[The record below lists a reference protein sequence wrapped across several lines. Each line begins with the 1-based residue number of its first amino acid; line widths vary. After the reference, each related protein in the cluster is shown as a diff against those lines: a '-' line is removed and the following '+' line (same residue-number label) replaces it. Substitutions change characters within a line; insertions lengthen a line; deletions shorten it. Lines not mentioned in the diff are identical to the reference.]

1 MFVVEPYTPSLLPD
15 WNRVLDE
22 SINSTFLHARS
33 FMEYH
38 GNKFTDASLVIYKN
52 KKPIAIFPAHR
63 TGEEIHS
70 HQGLSYGGFVLSRL
84 LSMERII
91 AVLKEVLQYYHE
103 KKVKTIVIKDV
114 PSFYGTSSL
123 EWMAYG
129 MFILGAEI
137 IRTDL
142 TFAIPLPMLS
152 SSYSKGRKWGI
163 SKAEKHGLILREVND
178 FRPFWENVLAPN
190 LWRRHKVRPVH
201 SWEEI
206 QSLANNNPPYIRQ
219 FEVWEQERILAGTT
233 IFETNTTAHTQY
245 ISSTP
250 RGKELAALDLLMD
263 HLIQQVYPH
272 KHYFDFGIVN
282 ENQGARINK
291 GLMKWKESFGAKP
304 YVHQFYKVDPGR
316 FGLLEDAIRE

>member
-1 MFVVEPYTPSLLPD
+1 MYAIEPYTPSLLPD

-22 SINSTFLHARS
+22 SINATFLHARS
-33 FMEYH
+33 FMDYH
-38 GNKFTDASLVIYKN
+38 GNRFTDASLVIFKN
-52 KKPIAIFPAHR
+52 KKPIGIFPAHR
-63 TGEEIHS
+63 IGEEIYS
-70 HQGLSYGGFVLSRL
+70 HQGLTYGGLVLSRL

-91 AVLKEVLQYYHE
+91 AVLKEILRHYHD
-103 KKVKTIVIKDV
+103 KQIKNILIKDV

-123 EWMAYG
+123 EWMAYC

-142 TFAIPLPMLS
+142 TFAIPLPISS

-163 SKAEKHGLILREVND
+163 SKAKKHGLLLREVKD
-178 FRPFWENVLAPN
+178 FMPFWENVLVPN
-190 LWRRHKVRPVH
+190 LWRRHKVKPVH

-206 QSLANNNPPYIRQ
+206 QSLANNNLPHIRQ

-233 IFETNTTAHTQY
+233 VFETKTTAHTQY

-282 ENQGARINK
+282 ENQGKRINK

-304 YVHQFYKVDPGR
+304 YVHQFYKVDPDR